1 MSGIRINH
9 ADATEARVTL
19 NHLGDE
25 VDVTVDD
32 NGIGIEAGGRRN
44 GSGYG
49 LAGIQEQARRL
60 GGSCSIESRSSQG
73 TILKIRLV
81 LSESSCRKVKVASM
95 GVFILRHQ
103 DGPTNSRDRR

>member
-19 NHLGDE
+19 KHLGDE

-32 NGIGIEAGGRRN
+32 NGIGIEAGGRPN

-60 GGSCSIESRSSQG
+60 GGSCSIESRSGQG
-73 TILKIRLV
+73 RFLRFGLCCPN
-81 LSESSCRKVKVASM
+81 LRAVK
-95 GVFILRHQ
+95 
-103 DGPTNSRDRR
+103 SR